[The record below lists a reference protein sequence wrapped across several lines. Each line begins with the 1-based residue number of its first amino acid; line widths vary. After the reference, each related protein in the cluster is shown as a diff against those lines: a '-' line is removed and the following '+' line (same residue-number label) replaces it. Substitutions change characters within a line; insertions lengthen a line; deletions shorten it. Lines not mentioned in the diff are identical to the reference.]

1 MIAAVDFVY
10 TFFELPFMRKL
21 LVTCNDFPFSV
32 SAITA
37 ISTVL
42 QPPVLFPLFKE

>member
-21 LVTCNDFPFSV
+21 LVTCNDFPFS
-32 SAITA
+32 AITA